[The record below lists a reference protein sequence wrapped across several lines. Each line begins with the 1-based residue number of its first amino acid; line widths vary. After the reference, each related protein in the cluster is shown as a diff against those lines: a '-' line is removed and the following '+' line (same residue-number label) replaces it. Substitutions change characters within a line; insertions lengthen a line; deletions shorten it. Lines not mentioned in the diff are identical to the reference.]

1 MLAAP
6 DSRRPSE
13 WPLPYPAGP
22 KLPLELHSRQ
32 GASAGKGSN
41 PHQRPRGTPPFLWRG
56 QPQAVWSRGSDSAT
70 PGARLKEGRD
80 SLSYIFGSLGPPL
93 SAHLRPPNLRSH
105 PSSQPSLPPGPRRPD
120 SGSQR
125 VEVSRAARGSGKDFE
140 RSDPFF
146 TPTPGPRGPDS
157 RFSRAARGN
166 NLGKS
171 TENSSPQP
179 PLLRAGTQPPPRGVP
194 TPGDRPLAAEPLGVP
209 RVGAHTPAPG
219 GSVKGSK
226 GRSGRSGGGRG
237 AYLGRKCRR
246 E

>member
-80 SLSYIFGSLGPPL
+80 SLSYIFGSLG
-93 SAHLRPPNLRSH
+93 
-105 PSSQPSLPPGPRRPD
+105 PD